1 MTDPER
7 NPGSSRRAVWLLL
20 PLALVGAGICGWSLF
35 ANVTLGEAESFIAAP
50 LHSVALANY
59 AQDPI
64 GGRLQSLSIRI
75 IEFAIQDRE
84 PETDDAGARATEVV
98 ESLKSP
104 VPTVTPKPGDPTYTP
119 TPPSTAAPSA
129 TIGTTG
135 TPAPTPSPTRTPT
148 RTPSPTPTDLATAG
162 PSPTPSKTPTPGPS
176 STATKTPT
184 PSSTPTA
191 CKVAP
196 YIEFLFPGDGEH
208 FTLAQELP
216 GEAFAFD
223 PDNANPATCATS
235 PPGSNG
241 QGIPLT
247 ATPTPAVEFIIERQ
261 VGVSWVQVHYQA
273 QNTPAYCAFTGSV
286 VCLTHDLGSGEWP
299 DTTPINTGLHRM
311 KARVKPDDEG
321 VASEWVSVNF
331 YIDPMPT
338 ATPSLTP
345 SNTPTA
351 SPTPSPTAT
360 PSATPTATCA
370 GYSLTGFNG
379 SSNDIWWTLTNG
391 GATAVTI
398 IGIDLEWTVSGSLNK
413 IELDGADIWSAGDP
427 SSPANI
433 TSGWTGVSRLFNPT
447 VSKQLRFHFD
457 NSVGGNNFTVTV
469 HFDNLCDVTK
479 SDGA

>member
-119 TPPSTAAPSA
+119 TPLSTAVPSA

-148 RTPSPTPTDLATAG
+148 RTPSATPTDLPTAG
-162 PSPTPSKTPTPGPS
+162 PSPTPTKTPTPGPS

-184 PSSTPTA
+184 ASNTPGPSNTPTP
-191 CKVAP
+191 CKVPP
-196 YIEFLFPGDGEH
+196 YIEIVSPIEDQH
-208 FTLAQELP
+208 FTLTQELP

-311 KARVKPDDEG
+311 KARVKRDDEG

-331 YIDPMPT
+331 YIDPVST
-338 ATPSLTP
+338 ATPTP
-345 SNTPTA
+345 SNTPTP
-351 SPTPSPTAT
+351 SSTPSPTPDVCSMISLNSFN
-360 PSATPTATCA
+360 PSSTTVRWKIDNSTGGNVTLTQIELNWPTA
-370 GYSLTGFNG
+370 NG
-379 SSNDIWWTLTNG
+379 NLNSIQFEGS
-391 GATAVTI
+391 TI
-398 IGIDLEWTVSGSLNK
+398 
-413 IELDGADIWSAGDP
+413 
-427 SSPANI
+427 
-433 TSGWTGVSRLFNPT
+433 WTGSDAPPSITVGTSQSVGSGVPDEEVKFIYGVDAQSTGYVLVLTFNSTCT
-447 VSKQLRFHFD
+447 VTFD
-457 NSVGGNNFTVTV
+457 NS
-469 HFDNLCDVTK
+469 
-479 SDGA
+479 

>member
-7 NPGSSRRAVWLLL
+7 NLGSSRRAVWLLL
-20 PLALVGAGICGWSLF
+20 PLALAAAGICGWSLF

-50 LHSVALANY
+50 LHSAALANY

-119 TPPSTAAPSA
+119 TLPSTAVPSA
-129 TIGTTG
+129 TIGTSG

-148 RTPSPTPTDLATAG
+148 RTPSATPTDLPTAG
-162 PSPTPSKTPTPGPS
+162 PSPTPTKTPTPGPS

-184 PSSTPTA
+184 ASNTPGPSNTPTP
-191 CKVAP
+191 CKVPP
-196 YIEFLFPGDGEH
+196 YIEIVSPIEDQH
-208 FTLAQELP
+208 FTLTQELP

-311 KARVKPDDEG
+311 KARVKRDDEG

-331 YIDPMPT
+331 YIDPVST
-338 ATPSLTP
+338 ATPTP
-345 SNTPTA
+345 SNTPTP
-351 SPTPSPTAT
+351 SSTPSPTPDVCSMISLNSFN
-360 PSATPTATCA
+360 PSSTTVRWKIDNSTGGNVTLTQIELNWPTA
-370 GYSLTGFNG
+370 NG
-379 SSNDIWWTLTNG
+379 NLNSIQFEGS
-391 GATAVTI
+391 TI
-398 IGIDLEWTVSGSLNK
+398 
-413 IELDGADIWSAGDP
+413 
-427 SSPANI
+427 
-433 TSGWTGVSRLFNPT
+433 WTGSDAPPSITVGTSQSVGSGVPDEEVKFIYGVDAQSTGYVLVLTFNSTCT
-447 VSKQLRFHFD
+447 VTFD
-457 NSVGGNNFTVTV
+457 NS
-469 HFDNLCDVTK
+469 
-479 SDGA
+479 